1 MTNPK
6 VEIRELKSDLIP
18 AIIQHAQTNQVL
30 MLGYMNQEAL
40 AKTKEEGKVT
50 FFSRSKQRLWTKG
63 ETSGNFLSLVSI
75 QLDCDKDAYL
85 IKVIP
90 KGETCHTGTY
100 TCFGEKEP
108 AGFLYELQGIIQD
121 KKDNPLEDS
130 YTAALFKK
138 GTKKIAQKVG
148 EEATEVILEAMDSNK
163 DLLIEESSDLLYH
176 FLVLLADRGLKLE
189 DVEAKLMQR
198 HHQ

>member
-6 VEIRELKSDLIP
+6 AKIRELKSDLIP

-30 MLGYMNQEAL
+30 MLGYMNEKAL
-40 AKTKEEGKVT
+40 AKTKKEGKVT

-63 ETSGNFLSLVSI
+63 ETSGNFLNLVSI

-90 KGETCHTGTY
+90 KGETCHTGAY
-100 TCFGEKEP
+100 TCFGKKEP
-108 AGFLYELQGIIQD
+108 AGFLHELQGIIQD
-121 KKDNPLEDS
+121 KKDNPREDS
-130 YTAALFKK
+130 YTAALFTN

-148 EEATEVILEAMDSNK
+148 EEATEVILEAMDNNK
-163 DLLIEESSDLLYH
+163 DLLIEESADLLYH
-176 FLVLLADRGLKLE
+176 LLVLLAVKDLKLE
-189 DVEAKLMQR
+189 NI
-198 HHQ
+198 

>member
-1 MTNPK
+1 MNN
-6 VEIRELKSDLIP
+6 ESIENSEQLIP

-30 MLGYMNQEAL
+30 MLGYMNDESV

-50 FFSRSKQRLWTKG
+50 FYSRSKQRLWTKG
-63 ETSGNFLSLVSI
+63 ETSGNFLNVESV
-75 QLDCDKDAYL
+75 QLDCDKDTYL

-90 KGETCHTGTY
+90 VGATCHTGSY

-108 AGFLYELQGIIQD
+108 SGFLHELQGIIQSR
-121 KKDNPLEDS
+121 KENPDEKS
-130 YTAALFKK
+130 YTASLFKK

-148 EEATEVILEAMDSNK
+148 EEATEVILEAMDNQK
-163 DLLIEESSDLLYH
+163 NLLIEESSDLLYH

-189 DVEAKLMQR
+189 DIEAKLMER
-198 HHQ
+198 HLSS

>member
-1 MTNPK
+1 MTNSK
-6 VEIRELKSDLIP
+6 IETNNSELIP

-30 MLGYMNQEAL
+30 MLGYMNEESL
-40 AKTKEEGKVT
+40 DKTKEEGKVT

-63 ETSGNFLSLVSI
+63 ETSGNFLKVVSI
-75 QLDCDKDAYL
+75 QEDCDNDTYL

-90 KGETCHTGTY
+90 VGETCHKGTY

-108 AGFLYELQGIIQD
+108 AGFLRELQGVIQSR
-121 KKDNPLEDS
+121 KENPSNKS
-130 YTAALFKK
+130 YTTELFQK

-148 EEATEVILEAMDSNK
+148 EEATEVILEAMDGKK

-176 FLVLLADRGLKLE
+176 LLVLLADQGLKLE
-189 DVEAKLMQR
+189 DVETKLMER
-198 HHQ
+198 HLKKA